1 MTNIIRFY
9 ILSIIILLF
18 FGINVLGSFGIHIES
33 DFAPPW
39 QKILPSAYLTFLI
52 FICVLIKKGGF
63 TNETEE
69 EKWLLIL
76 FTLMCISLYFR
87 DVRGYIGVINC
98 YFFPICFSY
107 LTYCILKKKP
117 HITTRLE
124 RIIICFFIIECGLA
138 ILERIIGYNFFEFS
152 ISNDN
157 AISAN
162 EINSSFR
169 STSLQNHPLQNAL
182 CVSIVMAYTL
192 CSTYKLKYKL
202 LLFSLGYIAILC
214 FNTRSSIVIW
224 GLLFTIYMLKS
235 FPSFNIGEKILS
247 ILFFI
252 CGCYG
257 VYYMIFTLGFGERL
271 INYGL
276 FDESS
281 AGQRL
286 LLLDI
291 FKSYSIWDFTF
302 GTDIKKL
309 NNTLELL
316 NIGIIENPWFAILFT
331 HGLITLILIIVL
343 FGKLFKRL
351 FLHYTK
357 FNKTFIILTFLL
369 IASMNNSLVTPG
381 AYLPLFILCAYIYS
395 NKQIL
400 KS

>member
-1 MTNIIRFY
+1 M
-9 ILSIIILLF
+9 
-18 FGINVLGSFGIHIES
+18 
-33 DFAPPW
+33 
-39 QKILPSAYLTFLI
+39 
-52 FICVLIKKGGF
+52 
-63 TNETEE
+63 
-69 EKWLLIL
+69 
-76 FTLMCISLYFR
+76 M
-87 DVRGYIGVINC
+87 
-98 YFFPICFSY
+98 
-107 LTYCILKKKP
+107 
-117 HITTRLE
+117 
-124 RIIICFFIIECGLA
+124 
-138 ILERIIGYNFFEFS
+138 
-152 ISNDN
+152 
-157 AISAN
+157 
-162 EINSSFR
+162 
-169 STSLQNHPLQNAL
+169 
-182 CVSIVMAYTL
+182 
-192 CSTYKLKYKL
+192 
-202 LLFSLGYIAILC
+202 
-214 FNTRSSIVIW
+214 
-224 GLLFTIYMLKS
+224 
-235 FPSFNIGEKILS
+235 
-247 ILFFI
+247 
-252 CGCYG
+252 
-257 VYYMIFTLGFGERL
+257 FTLGFGERL